1 MRIALALLALPLL
14 ATSASAD
21 DGIAKSATLPRY
33 ELGIRV
39 GGYGFRRDGGQEW
52 DECRMSGFGVVGTRD
67 VRGPVFVE
75 AGIDYYATVPVENPD
90 DLPIDRQSGLFSSAI
105 GLRMQLASWLR
116 GYVQL
121 GGGLEITRVS
131 VPYGDKRIRD
141 TKALP
146 EGFFGVGL
154 DLRLWRATYF
164 GTSFRTLVMGNFDY
178 DPARLDPGNMW
189 VAQPTAETVF
199 AASPDIAAQV
209 QFSLRHE
216 L

>member
-1 MRIALALLALPLL
+1 MRIPVLAVLLL
-14 ATSASAD
+14 ATSAASAD
-21 DGIAKSATLPRY
+21 DGIARPQTLPRY
-33 ELGIRV
+33 ELGVRV
-39 GGYGFRRDGGQEW
+39 GGYGFRRDGSQLW
-52 DECRMSGFGVVGTRD
+52 DECRMNGFGVVGTRD
-67 VRGPVFVE
+67 VRGPVFLE
-75 AGIDYYATVPVENPD
+75 AGIDYYASIPVDNPD

-105 GLRMQLASWLR
+105 GLRTQLASWLR
-116 GYVQL
+116 GYVQV
-121 GGGLEITRVS
+121 GGGLEVTRVS

-146 EGFFGVGL
+146 EGFFGAGL

-178 DPARLDPGNMW
+178 DPARLDPSNMW

-199 AASPDIAAQV
+199 KTTPDIAAQV